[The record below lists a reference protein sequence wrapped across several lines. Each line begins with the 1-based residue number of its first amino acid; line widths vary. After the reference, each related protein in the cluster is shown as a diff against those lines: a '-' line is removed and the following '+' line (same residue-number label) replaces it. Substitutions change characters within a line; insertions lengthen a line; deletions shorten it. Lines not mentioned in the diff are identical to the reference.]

1 MSKHQLP
8 LFRKTFAVKFI
19 IIIVITGLL
28 SIALTSTSLY
38 LFYANTLTENTKQTS
53 NKLNSELERL
63 KNNLIEWV
71 GELAEIIP
79 KENLPTEF
87 SVRRGYSEL
96 IILGIGT
103 KTWWEDS
110 YGMSSHKTS
119 ELWSDETAI
128 TLGSVNDG
136 GIELLVAG
144 TINTGQFI
152 GQRLISSFILNEK
165 WVEETSALLGGHL
178 AICSD
183 DTSIILS
190 SFQITNELSVPLSSL
205 DKSSLVEIGGELYG
219 FRLLPL
225 SFGVANSAWFAV
237 FSPASPLQKL
247 AFQIGGLQT
256 AVFTLALLAF
266 IILYYSTVARA
277 TQDLRELTSWA
288 RDSAENPKIEPPQ
301 GRYLELSTLSGA
313 FASLVKRL
321 KHTGDE
327 LKAQNERLEEQ
338 VKEKTQDI
346 VANHELLQEILSD
359 MPQAVILLDGDDTIA
374 FCNRVTEKD
383 FGTGIGERLPQGLY
397 VALLSAL
404 ERGRDYTMEVD
415 GRKFVLSANRLEM
428 GRTLALIRD
437 ETSKRAIEEQL
448 LQAQKLEAVSRLAGG
463 VAHEFNNALASII
476 PGVEMIRLQSND
488 EKTLR
493 YLDRIESAAY
503 GGADVVRQLLAFSRT
518 GDEIRQVLDLND
530 VIEGAIKIFK
540 PAAKSAEVLWNPG
553 KNMPRI
559 KGDEKQ
565 LQQLIL
571 NMAINSLDAIGS
583 NGRITLESWCD
594 ESREWASFSIAD
606 NGPGIPPHIAK
617 IIFDPFFT
625 TKEAGKGTGLGLA
638 IAFGVVERHGGKI
651 RYKRS
656 EDGGACFEVRLPAFE
671 ETPSNKQFSTSPED
685 VVIG

>member
-8 LFRKTFAVKFI
+8 LFRKTFAVRFI
-19 IIIVITGLL
+19 VIIVATGLL

-53 NKLNSELERL
+53 IKFNNELSRLSNSLL
-63 KNNLIEWV
+63 TWT
-71 GELAEIIP
+71 GELAERIP

-96 IILGIGT
+96 TVLGIGPR
-103 KTWWEDS
+103 TWWENS
-110 YGMSSHKTS
+110 FGMSKVITG
-119 ELWSDETAI
+119 ELWVDNTAI
-128 TLGSVNDG
+128 TLGKISDG
-136 GIELLVAG
+136 GMELLISSTLNSGDFA
-144 TINTGQFI
+144 N
-152 GQRLISSFILNEK
+152 QRLITLFKLNEK
-165 WVEETSALLGGHL
+165 WVKNTSSLLGGHL
-178 AICSD
+178 AICKS

-190 SFQITNELSVPLSSL
+190 SFTVTPELSKPLSSL
-205 DKSSLVEIGGELYG
+205 ERNSLVDIGGELYG

-225 SFGVANSAWFAV
+225 NFGTANSAWFAV

-247 AFQIGGLQT
+247 AFQIGALQT
-256 AVFTLALLAF
+256 GVFILALLAF
-266 IILYYSTVARA
+266 ILLYYSTVSRA
-277 TQDLRELTSWA
+277 TKDLRELTLWA
-288 RDSAENPKIEPPQ
+288 RDSAENPKMEPPR
-301 GRYLELSTLSGA
+301 GRYLELSTLSGT

-321 KHTGDE
+321 KDTGAE
-327 LKAQNERLEEQ
+327 LKKQNERLEEQ
-338 VKEKTQDI
+338 VREKTRNI
-346 VANHELLQEILSD
+346 FANHELLQEILSD
-359 MPQAVILLDGDDTIA
+359 MPQAVILLDGNDTIA
-374 FCNRVTEKD
+374 FCNRVTEND
-383 FGTGIGERLPQGLY
+383 FGTGVGERLPEGLY
-397 VALLSAL
+397 IALLSAL

-415 GRKFVLSANRLEM
+415 GRKFVLSASRLEM

-437 ETSKRAIEEQL
+437 ETSKRAMEEQL

-503 GGADVVRQLLAFSRT
+503 RGADVVRQLLAFSRT

-540 PAAKSAEVLWNPG
+540 PAAKSVEVIWNPG
-553 KNMPRI
+553 KNIPRI

-571 NMAINSLDAIGS
+571 NMAINSLDAVGS
-583 NGRITLESWCD
+583 NGRIVLESWPD

-606 NGPGIPPHIAK
+606 NGPGIPQHVAK

-651 RYKRS
+651 SYKTA
-656 EDGGACFEVRLPAFE
+656 EGGGACFIVKLPAFYE
-671 ETPSNKQFSTSPED
+671 HPHKKQLGKAPED